1 MRRVLVRVARQFLEL
16 ELSYKEREGNEEQGR
31 IREDER
37 EGKGERERKRE
48 GLTERKEEMI
58 LAFILITELQMQR
71 DYLCNLSQ
79 QNLALITSTALP

>member
-1 MRRVLVRVARQFLEL
+1 MKNKEEL
-16 ELSYKEREGNEEQGR
+16 EKMRGRER
-31 IREDER
+31 
-37 EGKGERERKRE
+37 ERERKRE